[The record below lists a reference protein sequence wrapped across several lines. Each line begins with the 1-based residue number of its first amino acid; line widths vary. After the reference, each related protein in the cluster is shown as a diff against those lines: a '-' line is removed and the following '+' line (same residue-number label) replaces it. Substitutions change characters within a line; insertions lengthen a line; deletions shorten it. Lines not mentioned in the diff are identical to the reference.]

1 MAGAAEPVVS
11 RRQPC
16 PHRPGGARLTQ
27 RPRRHLAHRRFQ
39 AEASRTERSKP
50 GSCARE
56 ATTSRTGRPSRRR
69 PRYSTAASDGG
80 SPQCRSSTRQ
90 GQRARSR
97 QIHCQPVQ
105 AVVDRE
111 RPATIRRL
119 ASPASSRSTRPARP
133 ANTSP
138 RYPVPATSTGSNSWR
153 TTPNGNARSIELP
166 RADRQRIPASAASR
180 RAAATSRVVPMPA
193 GPRSSR
199 RARPRPRPGPRASR
213 ARAARSPVR
222 AAPPRPQPDRTR
234 TAGKTSGCPGRIFPT
249 RAAGHHHQAQGVSK
263 TRTENRR
270 PS

>member
-119 ASPASSRSTRPARP
+119 ALARQQPLHPAGPPGEHLAALPGAGHEHRFEQLAHHAERECPLYRAAARGQAAHPRLSGQPPRRRHQPGRADAGGPWIRPARP
-133 ANTSP
+133 SP
-138 RYPVPATSTGSNSWR
+138 PAACATSSAR
-153 TTPNGNARSIELP
+153 TPSSP
-166 RADRQRIPASAASR
+166 S
-180 RAAATSRVVPMPA
+180 
-193 GPRSSR
+193 RSSS
-199 RARPRPRPGPRASR
+199 ASPG
-213 ARAARSPVR
+213 
-222 AAPPRPQPDRTR
+222 
-234 TAGKTSGCPGRIFPT
+234 TAGSYP
-249 RAAGHHHQAQGVSK
+249 AV
-263 TRTENRR
+263 
-270 PS
+270 